1 MFRNQ
6 KLMIEEIKNN
16 IFRMDKMILLIVYA
30 LVTISTVFVY
40 SATRQS
46 GMVIKNI
53 LWIAVG
59 SILVLLLSY
68 MDYRNLKR
76 YVWHI
81 YGIGVTLLL
90 IVRFAGKKTLGAQRG
105 TISIAAFRICKSG
118 NYYNNRLLDCN
129 KV

>member
-81 YGIGVTLLL
+81 DCAFC
-90 IVRFAGKKTLGAQRG
+90 RKKDSGSTALDFLG